1 MFKQSRAVAALW
13 LLTIA
18 FCVSLV
24 LDLLPLL
31 RGDMGLTNTY
41 DWVWTYDLPR
51 WGWVIPCILGLA
63 IYVVGALYL
72 LECESDAKYPL
83 RLILW
88 TFVGAALI
96 PILLMTLEGQPLF
109 LLFTRSASYL
119 TGGYQESATMISD
132 LGTTLR
138 QWPHFMTNYTV
149 NIHNAV

>member
-1 MFKQSRAVAALW
+1 MFKQSRVVTAFW

-24 LDLLPLL
+24 LDLIPLL
-31 RGDMGLTNTY
+31 RGDMPGLTTQF
-41 DWVWTYDLPR
+41 DWVWTYELPR

-63 IYVVGALYL
+63 IYVIGALYL
-72 LECESDAKYPL
+72 LEREPESKYPL

-88 TFVGAALI
+88 AFVGAALI

-119 TGGYQESATMISD
+119 TGSYQESTPFISH
-132 LGTTLR
+132 LASPLPHLPHLLTTY
-138 QWPHFMTNYTV
+138 PTHT
-149 NIHNAV
+149 HHA